1 MNLVIL
7 YPHYFFHDVTFIGST
22 GTQGGAENMIT
33 GSRQD
38 YFQRTDEIDSITA
51 SSNVT
56 ELTEEEKKGDY
67 LYCAG
72 LNLVTDS
79 KNNKAELTIQGSS
92 SSDFSTDLVTTSSG
106 TILTSDLMGARK
118 EDYVLEHSGGQ
129 VRNYWRAV
137 ISNDGGVDVKIGC
150 RLLFLGKM
158 FYFGVEPLELLE
170 VRLRKMGRRQIRE
183 VIIRF
188 HGVSE
193 SKYQFFYDK
202 IEKHRAYNPIILH
215 TREDH
220 RVLFNEKVF
229 PCFIWQVRKDRPT
242 QNVVNVD
249 LTLRETI

>member
-7 YPHYFFHDVTFIGST
+7 YPHYFFHNVTFIGDT
-22 GTQGGAENMIT
+22 GGAEKMIT

-38 YFQRTDEIDSITA
+38 YFQRTTEIDSITIR
-51 SSNVT
+51 SDVT
-56 ELTEEEKKGDY
+56 SLTEDEKKCDY

-79 KNNKAELTIQGSS
+79 KNNKADLMIQGSS

-106 TILTSDLMGARK
+106 AILTSDLMGARK

-129 VRNYWRAV
+129 IRNHWRAV
-137 ISNDGGVDVKIGC
+137 VGTNSGVDVRIGC

-170 VRLRKMGRRQIRE
+170 VRLRKMGRRQVRE
-183 VIIRF
+183 VAIRF

-193 SKYQFFYDK
+193 SKYQFFYNK
-202 IEKHRAYNPIILH
+202 IEKHRAYNPIVLH
-215 TREDH
+215 TRSDH

-229 PCFIWQVRKDRPT
+229 PCFISQVRKDRPT
-242 QNVVNVD
+242 QNIVNVD